1 MAKLFPSRQTVVD
14 HEGTTTI
21 IISNV
26 KILTNADPGDHLEL
40 PNAVDASFVHS
51 ARGTSDPTFY
61 LTTSGNQIAID
72 SATVGTK
79 YTIVSRHEGSVN
91 IARGTNAPGTNN
103 VK

>member
-26 KILTNADPGDHLEL
+26 KVLTSTSDHLEL
-40 PNAVDASFVHS
+40 PNAADAGFLHT

-61 LTTSGNQIAID
+61 LTTSGNQLAID
-72 SATVGTK
+72 GATVGTK
-79 YTIVSRHEGSVN
+79 YTVVSRHEGQLN
-91 IARGTNAPGTNN
+91 FARGTNTRANDN
-103 VK
+103 AK

>member
-26 KILTNADPGDHLEL
+26 KILGSTSDHLEL
-40 PNAVDASFVHS
+40 PNAVDAGFLHT
-51 ARGTSDPTFY
+51 ARGTSDPAFY

-72 SATVGTK
+72 GATVGTL
-79 YTIVSRHEGSVN
+79 YTVVSRHEGQLNV
-91 IARGTNAPGTNN
+91 ARGTNAPGTNN

>member
-26 KILTNADPGDHLEL
+26 KILNATSDHLEL
-40 PNAVDASFVHS
+40 PNAVDAGFLHT
-51 ARGTSDPTFY
+51 ARGTADPTFY

-79 YTIVSRHEGSVN
+79 YTVVSRHEGQLN
-91 IARGTNAPGTNN
+91 RARGTNVTGANN
-103 VK
+103 DL

>member
-26 KILTNADPGDHLEL
+26 KILTSTSDHLEL
-40 PNAVDASFVHS
+40 PNAADAGFLHT
-51 ARGTSDPTFY
+51 ARGTADPTFY

-79 YTIVSRHEGSVN
+79 YTVVSRHEGQLN
-91 IARGTNAPGTNN
+91 FARGTNTPDANN